1 MSCPRLRFGTK
12 HGTPVLGLGPL
23 IFGHSFSRQVT
34 HIDMTS
40 ALSHQAVPVDDDDD
54 DEELR
59 AAVVEAR
66 TTKRVVDIPQARG
79 WSTPTFACHRNM
91 SSCLLSSCC
100 PCIQFGL
107 NQRMAFGASG
117 VKWTVLWL
125 LPLFLLYALVNH
137 LVPPTAAEHANR
149 TPMSVADAI
158 VSNVE
163 QKMGKG
169 HPQQGGL
176 AAHAPSPHGKAG
188 GHHPRPSPPFS
199 SPSPLAE
206 VGAGVLSATAEGISR
221 STAYSYA
228 LPFAIML
235 IGAVGAWRRGLL
247 REKYGIGGSM
257 LSDFV
262 CHAACCCCSIAK
274 EAREIR
280 HQAIEEALAGAEQ
293 DLSGDP

>member
-1 MSCPRLRFGTK
+1 MRAPLATRRQRSSRDSTHYLYVMPSPR
-12 HGTPVLGLGPL
+12 
-23 IFGHSFSRQVT
+23 
-34 HIDMTS
+34 
-40 ALSHQAVPVDDDDD
+40 QAVPVDDEDD
-54 DEELR
+54 DEDLR
-59 AAVVEAR
+59 AAVAEALA
-66 TTKRVVDIPQARG
+66 TKRVVDIPQARG

-91 SSCLLSSCC
+91 SSCIPSCCC

-107 NQRMAFGASG
+107 NQRMAFGASA

-149 TPMSVADAI
+149 NPMTMSVADAI

-176 AAHAPSPHGKAG
+176 AAHTPSSHGKAG

-199 SPSPLAE
+199 SPSAE
-206 VGAGVLSATAEGISR
+206 VGAGVLSAPAEGMSR

-228 LPFAIML
+228 LPFAMML

-247 REKYGIGGSM
+247 REKYGIGGSA

>member
-1 MSCPRLRFGTK
+1 MVRLPRRVAINKFRD
-12 HGTPVLGLGPL
+12 
-23 IFGHSFSRQVT
+23 ST
-34 HIDMTS
+34 HYLHDMPS
-40 ALSHQAVPVDDDDD
+40 PRQAVPVDDEDD
-54 DEELR
+54 DEDLR
-59 AAVVEAR
+59 AAVAEALA
-66 TTKRVVDIPQARG
+66 TKRVVDIPQARG

-137 LVPPTAAEHANR
+137 LVPPTAAQHNPM
-149 TPMSVADAI
+149 TMSVADVI

>member
-1 MSCPRLRFGTK
+1 M
-12 HGTPVLGLGPL
+12 PVASGAARAFARRRARRGVSL
-23 IFGHSFSRQVT
+23 ILIDSFSRRVT

-137 LVPPTAAEHANR
+137 LVPPTAAQHNPM
-149 TPMSVADAI
+149 TMSVADAI

-188 GHHPRPSPPFS
+188 GHLPRPSPPFS

>member
-1 MSCPRLRFGTK
+1 
-12 HGTPVLGLGPL
+12 
-23 IFGHSFSRQVT
+23 
-34 HIDMTS
+34 MTS

-59 AAVVEAR
+59 AAVAEAR

-137 LVPPTAAEHANR
+137 LVPPTAAQHANHNPM
-149 TPMSVADAI
+149 TMSVADAI